1 MYQTLEDK
9 ETTQRETFDSF
20 NSKYLT
26 PSQRKL
32 LQKQLQENLPE
43 LYRQRIEIMLLVDE
57 GKSQAEIC
65 QSLGCCPATVR
76 HWMHIARAG
85 MAHKWQDC
93 PIGRPKVINEKYL
106 ERLKELLSNSP
117 RDYGYAFGRWT
128 ANWLQKHLAKE
139 FGVEVSDR
147 HLKRL
152 LKGMGLS
159 TLAKPSSTVE
169 DSHQAV
175 SESKMLIRDL
185 MSEISD
191 VSELLSVNS
200 DVHGG
205 KSSTSAASFAK
216 YQQKFVSFTFGNKI
230 LALSPSS

>member
-1 MYQTLEDK
+1 MYQTVEDK
-9 ETTQRETFDSF
+9 QSIQHETFG
-20 NSKYLT
+20 SKYLT
-26 PSQRKL
+26 SSQRKL
-32 LQKQLQENLPE
+32 LQNKLQENLPE

-85 MAHKWQDC
+85 MAHQWQDC
-93 PIGRPKVINEKYL
+93 PIGRPKIINEKYL
-106 ERLKELLSNSP
+106 QRLKELLSNSP

-139 FGVEVSDR
+139 FGVQVSDR

-152 LKGMGLS
+152 LKRMGLS
-159 TLAKPSSTVE
+159 TLAKPNNIVE
-169 DSHQAV
+169 DSAQKA

-185 MSEISD
+185 ISD
-191 VSELLSVNS
+191 SSELLSANT

-205 KSSTSAASFAK
+205 KYSTSAGYLPGYQQSFGSFAF
-216 YQQKFVSFTFGNKI
+216 QKEI
-230 LALSPSS
+230 LALPPGWPI